1 MSAGKQPAAGYRC
14 NKCHRPM
21 PGTGAYDGACG
32 CGGLIE
38 AVPAPKSPAPE
49 LHKLALACWDGACNV
64 RGIVREL
71 AGVINEIPA
80 GQCRDSVDLKIIV
93 GQLSFLVGETL
104 GPSERAIADFRK
116 AVDG

>member
-1 MSAGKQPAAGYRC
+1 MSADKQPAVGYWC

-38 AVPAPKSPAPE
+38 AVPAPKFPTPE

-71 AGVINEIPA
+71 AAVINEIPG
-80 GQCRDSVDLKIIV
+80 GQYRDSVDLKIIV

-116 AVDG
+116 EVDG